1 MRCMMMKEMKSMCW
15 NVKYF
20 NYNAKQVED
29 YNVVAYMK
37 DRIKELKK
45 KYKTKEEFSEYFNTS
60 MMSKYWSRCEWELI
74 IEIENDRVILYPWVG
89 MTNPK
94 NVAIDV
100 TDDNNF
106 DWKIF
111 AEQHIKK
118 QIYKNKAK
126 IDVYDQLKFR
136 WNDFITYVWEYR

>member
-1 MRCMMMKEMKSMCW
+1 MKETKSMCW

-20 NYNAKQVED
+20 NCNAKQVED
-29 YNVVAYMK
+29 YNVLAYMK

-100 TDDNNF
+100 ADDNNF

-136 WNDFITYVWEYR
+136 WDDFITYVWEYK

>member
-1 MRCMMMKEMKSMCW
+1 MRKEKKPMCW

-29 YNVVAYMK
+29 YNVLAYMK

-45 KYKTKEEFSEYFNTS
+45 KHKTKEEFSKYFNTL

-74 IEIENDRVILYPWVG
+74 VEIENDRVILYPWVG

-136 WNDFITYVWEYR
+136 WDDFITYVWEYR

>member
-1 MRCMMMKEMKSMCW
+1 MKEKKPMCW

-29 YNVVAYMK
+29 YNVLAYMK
-37 DRIKELKK
+37 DRTKELKK
-45 KYKTKEEFSEYFNTS
+45 KYKTKEEFSKYFNRL
-60 MMSKYWSRCEWELI
+60 MLIKYWSRCAWELI

-100 TDDNNF
+100 TDDNTF
-106 DWKIF
+106 DWKTF
-111 AEQHIKK
+111 AEKHIKK
-118 QIYKNKAK
+118 QLYYNKAK
-126 IDVYDQLKFR
+126 IDVYEQLNFR
-136 WNDFITYVWEYR
+136 WDDFITYVWEYR

>member
-1 MRCMMMKEMKSMCW
+1 MTKEKKPMCW

-29 YNVVAYMK
+29 YNVLAYMK

-106 DWKIF
+106 DWKTF

-136 WNDFITYVWEYR
+136 WNDFITYVWEYK